1 MEFKPTPEQTAI
13 IDASTSGES
22 VAVNAVAGAGK
33 TSTLKLL
40 ADANSGRSKRYV
52 AQAALDIE
60 SVAYMH
66 PFLESIKE
74 PAQ

>member
-40 ADANSGRSKRYV
+40 ADANSGRSGRYV
-52 AQAALDIE
+52 AFNKAIVVEAE
-60 SVAYMH
+60 H
-66 PFLESIKE
+66 KFLSLIHI
-74 PAQ
+74 